1 MPSIVPEPSVPELS
15 LAEINECKFGLVG
28 EGRANVVFEVFAEPG
43 SECSNVF
50 QEQQEYWETIV
61 RPLFRSEDL
70 VQQRL
75 IKLDGR
81 ELATRLNH
89 ILEEEEHSRRADFK
103 GSRVAET
110 EYGMLVED
118 MRKRSPDD
126 FTLEFKPKWLAQ
138 SPSAPAS
145 AIRCRNCAKAV
156 LQHDT
161 APIRYSSNGGSNSG
175 SGRRRP
181 KRILCPLD
189 LLACADSPETVDDV
203 LAHFSAAAAAAAT
216 DPVVDPSA
224 AAVPSDRFAHW
235 LRTNDLLPRLRAVQ
249 LANDRGGAL
258 SVGSAAASFD
268 NGNGD
273 NEDEGHDGNLSA
285 AGRLQLAMTL
295 RDCSCFLR
303 VPADP
308 DSPVEAKLGDLD
320 KKNLAAKLRYWQ
332 QTEMRLIEGKAAYN
346 EAGVGGI

>member
-1 MPSIVPEPSVPELS
+1 M
-15 LAEINECKFGLVG
+15 A
-28 EGRANVVFEVFAEPG
+28 
-43 SECSNVF
+43 
-50 QEQQEYWETIV
+50 
-61 RPLFRSEDL
+61 
-70 VQQRL
+70 
-75 IKLDGR
+75 
-81 ELATRLNH
+81 
-89 ILEEEEHSRRADFK
+89 
-103 GSRVAET
+103 
-110 EYGMLVED
+110 
-118 MRKRSPDD
+118 RSPDNRS
-126 FTLEFKPKWLAQ
+126 PPMSLAGGA
-138 SPSAPAS
+138 SLSAP
-145 AIRCRNCAKAV
+145 RPLLYLV
-156 LQHDT
+156 PL
-161 APIRYSSNGGSNSG
+161 NGGTA
-175 SGRRRP
+175 RELRAVCMALYHP
-181 KRILCPLD
+181 TPT
-189 LLACADSPETVDDV
+189 ACAQGGVC
-203 LAHFSAAAAAAAT
+203 AAAT

-332 QTEMRLIEGKAAYN
+332 QTEMRLIEGGYYDGKEVN
-346 EAGVGGI
+346 GVEVNCRFGRDRESSV